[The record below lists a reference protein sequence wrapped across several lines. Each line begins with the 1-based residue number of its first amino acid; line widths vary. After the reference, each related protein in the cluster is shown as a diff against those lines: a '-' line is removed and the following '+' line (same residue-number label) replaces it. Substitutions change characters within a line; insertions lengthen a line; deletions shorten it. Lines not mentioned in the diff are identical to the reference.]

1 MRALI
6 LNPPSS
12 SAVFRDHYCASEAK
26 SAYLWHPLDLLIQAA
41 CLREAGWELTALD
54 AVATR
59 MSLLE
64 VLRDVDPAQF
74 DLAVVLVSERTWSSD
89 VQVLRH
95 LRSAGRIR
103 IAASGDFLRFGS
115 GPMEEARPLVDW
127 ILTDFTTP
135 HLPKTF
141 DTGAPVGL
149 GIATPEAV
157 MAGAFADMGRAP
169 LDYPT
174 PDLNLFGTDL
184 YRLPY
189 PGFTRFASV
198 LSGYGCPY
206 HCLYCHVGE
215 LGYRLRPVDAIIAEL
230 SRARQQGARQVY
242 FRDATINARRKH
254 LLTWT
259 RAMVDAGLDM
269 PWAAFATA
277 APLDDEMA
285 AAMRASGCEH
295 LQIGVETLDEAL
307 RTKNGKPFDDAA
319 HHAFVATC
327 HAHDIEVTAHLV
339 LGLPGETEATMA
351 RTVDGLVDAGFDYVA
366 VNLAEDRPG
375 IPWRKQDVGLVVKPT
390 GGEGAHTDGPNLA
403 ELKRWQSLAYRRFY
417 LRPRRLAQEAVS
429 RLENRDFGDALGLMK
444 DVARWWSA

>member
-6 LNPPSS
+6 LNPPNS

-41 CLREAGWELTALD
+41 CLREAGWELTAID

-59 MSLLE
+59 TSLE
-64 VLRDVDPAQF
+64 EIIREIEPASF
-74 DLAVVLVSERTWSSD
+74 DLAVVLVSERTWPSD
-89 VQVLRH
+89 VKVLEH
-95 LRSAGRIR
+95 LKRGGTRR

-115 GPMEEARPLVDW
+115 GPIEAARPLIDW
-127 ILTDFTTP
+127 ILTDFTSP
-135 HLPKTF
+135 HLAKTF
-141 DTGAPVGL
+141 EQGSPAGL

-157 MAGAFADMGRAP
+157 MRGAFADMGRAP
-169 LDYPT
+169 LSYPT

-189 PGFTRFASV
+189 PGFTRFASI
-198 LSGYGCPY
+198 LTGYGCPY

-215 LGYRLRPVDAIIAEL
+215 LGYRLRPVEAILEEVSA
-230 SRARQQGARQVY
+230 ARRQGARQVY

-254 LLTWT
+254 LLAWT
-259 RAMVDAGLDM
+259 REMVNLGQTT

-285 AAMRASGCEH
+285 ASMRASGCQH
-295 LQIGVETLDEAL
+295 LQIGFETLDETL
-307 RTKNGKPFDDAA
+307 RTSNGKPFDDAA

-375 IPWRKQDVGLVVKPT
+375 IPWRKQDVDLVVKPA
-390 GGEGAHTDGPNLA
+390 GGESRRTEGPSVA
-403 ELKRWQSLAYRRFY
+403 ELKRWQARAYRRFY
-417 LRPRRLAQEAVS
+417 LRPSRLTQEALS
-429 RLENRDFGDALGLMK
+429 RIENRDFGDALGLMK
-444 DVARWWSA
+444 DVARWWRA